1 MWQTRAAKPSVQ
13 EGTRGRWNYKKKT
26 VTTQPLTRGVTLR
39 HFAGNDGPRVS
50 CRRASLLFI
59 PTRVRQGVDRK
70 MAARWGAGEETLTA
84 CNMEFFPIDTLD
96 ESAELSPKESLEVL
110 QSCLDPSILSIFE
123 DTPTIETKGLD
134 EESEATLLTALTE
147 ILDNVDDEN
156 LSPFDT
162 LPDSDL
168 LSGQKGREHS
178 PLRRLLCLSRS
189 PPEKEKLCNARA
201 LSTGKSLPRMQTDTL
216 QRSDGEEEEDGS
228 LTLSPLRQ
236 DSCPDNGLLD
246 WEGLTLPHPI
256 TFEQEGEDGVSVSLG
271 DLVRHMHPYCMTIC
285 VENEEGEQLL
295 PEGGILLEVVDQ
307 GENGE
312 PILAIPNMDLPVS
325 VPLKELSSEDEQKA
339 SDEAEEAASES
350 SEHIIVDDDEDPVS
364 EASVKTAAPVTKGL
378 CSDVKDKMIIKRQKE
393 EIREKSPSRRKK
405 KKKCKKQCQP
415 NPAEERVLRSS
426 TARKTQEAPKKPEK
440 LSVKAEKK
448 SKVPKVPVES
458 TPAPSPDKPT
468 EENSCQ
474 SETQA
479 EASTTTLLTENNVQV
494 VTRLSPRQDTAPL
507 TSSPEKTQS
516 SCLPTA
522 VSSQQ
527 PDKTPKPLA
536 ELEDSSVA
544 PAVILSPVSSESPA
558 VTPSSV
564 TAPITPPVSETLPPV
579 APTAPE
585 PKPKSLSLAEY
596 RRLRQQKKPAP
607 VEKLD
612 SNSTKWPSLPELP
625 KELLPIP
632 CLPDPNPK
640 DPRRPSPQTAK
651 KEVEEVK
658 PAWQPRGPC
667 APPTPEALLVPPA
680 YMVAS
685 SSKVS
690 AAAAV
695 PRPQQTPEPSTLSPP
710 QKPSVPLLSSV
721 NSTTQNHNA
730 AQLTVPYAPQSAGS
744 SACLQPATRLTS
756 SIDGKCPPAL
766 SGGQARVSEIPKSLP
781 ESSKF
786 VESTKTCH
794 EITTV
799 AATCSAP
806 SAPQKTTVASQKV
819 PVVAAPTSFN
829 NPVPSDSKSS
839 KPTTNGTQLSDSPS
853 LTKEPDVLETKKT
866 PTTTVTPQ
874 KAKSP
879 TQELIE
885 AFTSEIGIEAADLT
899 SLLEQFEETQA
910 KEEQCVPEV
919 SGRAAA
925 VGNSSVELVPEKTV
939 VERVR
944 ANDLSST
951 AALTP
956 PATPPHHMW
965 KPLAPVA
972 LLGKSKTAEASK
984 LSPSK
989 VIQIEA
995 RPLPSVRSRSKPT
1008 PAAATVAPDLACMDH
1023 DYCLPNKGTLPGEQG
1038 KRWNVKQQSF
1048 ITIKPIKQ
1056 HAATTTQTP
1065 TAVPASSLQSTTNPT
1080 VSTKAPDF
1088 PLAEPLE
1095 TNDEMEG
1102 SSVLE
1107 TPDASPAQQETESTF
1122 KDRSPRRGPHE
1133 RSYRRHASC
1142 RSPSPRYS
1150 PKERTG
1156 GRSRKR
1162 RSRHSPSPMSS
1173 CSGSDSCSSR
1183 SRSRSCSPAKKRY
1196 RHRNSES
1203 SSSSSSR
1210 SSSRFSRSVS
1220 RSPPRRRRYSYSSS
1234 RSGSWSRSRSR
1245 SRSPQRRAQWGRRR
1259 QFHSPS
1265 YRPSCGNEP
1274 KANTEEVK
1282 RRKEKAIEERR
1293 VVYVGRIRGTMTQKE
1308 LGERFSLFG
1317 DIEECTLHFR
1327 DHGDN
1332 YGFVTYYDTK
1342 DAFTAIENG
1351 SKLRKPDELPF
1362 DLCFGGRR
1370 QFCQTSYADLDSSR
1384 EYDPLP
1390 AKGKYHALDFDT
1402 LLKQAQQ
1409 NLKR

>member
-1 MWQTRAAKPSVQ
+1 
-13 EGTRGRWNYKKKT
+13 
-26 VTTQPLTRGVTLR
+26 
-39 HFAGNDGPRVS
+39 
-50 CRRASLLFI
+50 
-59 PTRVRQGVDRK
+59 

-84 CNMEFFPIDTLD
+84 CNMEFFPMETLD
-96 ESAELSPKESLEVL
+96 ETPVLSSGETLEAL
-110 QSCLDPSILSIFE
+110 QNCLDPSILSIFE
-123 DTPTIETKGLD
+123 DTPTIETKGID

-189 PPEKEKLCNARA
+189 PPEKDLLCNARPI
-201 LSTGKSLPRMQTDTL
+201 STGKSLPRMQADSL
-216 QRSDGEEEEDGS
+216 QRSDGEEEDDGS
-228 LTLSPLRQ
+228 LTLSPVRHESSL
-236 DSCPDNGLLD
+236 DSDLLD
-246 WEGLTLPHPI
+246 WEGPTLPLSV

-271 DLVRHMHPYCMTIC
+271 DLVRHMHPYCMAIC
-285 VENEEGEQLL
+285 VENNDGEQML

-325 VPLKELSSEDEQKA
+325 LPLAEQTSENERKLA
-339 SDEAEEAASES
+339 DEAEKAGSDS
-350 SEHIIVDDDEDPVS
+350 SEHIVVDDDDDVTVS
-364 EASVKTAAPVTKGL
+364 EAPVKVAAPATPDQRP
-378 CSDVKDKMIIKRQKE
+378 DVKEEVIVNRQKE
-393 EIREKSPSRRKK
+393 EMKEKSSSGRKK
-405 KKKCKKQCQP
+405 KKKCKEQCQP
-415 NPAEERVLRSS
+415 EPVEGRVLRSG
-426 TARKTQEAPKKPEK
+426 TVRKTGQEAPIQPEK
-440 LSVKAEKK
+440 RSVKEKK
-448 SKVPKVPVES
+448 KHKVPKVPVAP
-458 TPAPSPDKPT
+458 TPPSSSVKPKKL
-468 EENSCQ
+468 NSCQ
-474 SETQA
+474 NETQTGI
-479 EASTTTLLTENNVQV
+479 STTTLLPEMNVQV
-494 VTRLSPRQDTAPL
+494 ATCASPRQDTAL
-507 TSSPEKTQS
+507 LKDSPEETHCS
-516 SCLPTA
+516 SSPTA

-527 PDKTPKPLA
+527 PEETPKQPGPA
-536 ELEDSSVA
+536 PETLEDSSAA
-544 PAVILSPVSSESPA
+544 PSAVSAPPSAEGPAAAPSPE
-558 VTPSSV
+558 TPQM
-564 TAPITPPVSETLPPV
+564 TPPVCEALPPV
-579 APTAPE
+579 ATAVPE
-585 PKPKSLSLAEY
+585 PKPKSLSLEEY

-607 VEKLD
+607 VEKQD

-625 KELLPIP
+625 KELPPIP
-632 CLPDPNPK
+632 CLPDPSPK
-640 DPRRPSPQTAK
+640 DSRRPNPQVAK

-658 PAWQPRGPC
+658 PAWQPRGPA

-690 AAAAV
+690 AATPV
-695 PRPQQTPEPSTLSPP
+695 PKPQQTPEPSKPP
-710 QKPSVPLLSSV
+710 VPEKPSAPATNSVKDLPTHQHTTAQPAVPCV
-721 NSTTQNHNA
+721 
-730 AQLTVPYAPQSAGS
+730 PQSAPAS
-744 SACLQPATRLTS
+744 FKHATQFMPSA
-756 SIDGKCPPAL
+756 DGKCSPAL
-766 SGGQARVSEIPKSLP
+766 SGGKCGVDERPHSQPVSLKSVELVKPCPKTTT
-781 ESSKF
+781 ESIKP
-786 VESTKTCH
+786 T
-794 EITTV
+794 
-799 AATCSAP
+799 AATLSAS
-806 SAPQKTTVASQKV
+806 SAPQKTTVVSQKV
-819 PVVAAPTSFN
+819 PEVTAATTLNSPITA
-829 NPVPSDSKSS
+829 DYKAS
-839 KPTTNGTQLSDSPS
+839 KPVANGTQQCSYSAAQSSDSQS
-853 LTKEPDVLETKKT
+853 LKAEPVVLETKEN
-866 PTTTVTPQ
+866 PTTAVKPQ
-874 KAKSP
+874 RAKSP

-925 VGNSSVELVPEKTV
+925 VGNSSFELAPEKTV

-956 PATPPHHMW
+956 PATPPHQMW

-972 LLGKSKTAEASK
+972 LLGKSKAAEASK
-984 LSPSK
+984 SSPSK

-995 RPLPSVRSRSKPT
+995 RPLPSVKSRSKPT
-1008 PAAATVAPDLACMDH
+1008 PTATPVDPHLACMDH
-1023 DYCLPNKGTLPGEQG
+1023 DYCLPNKGTSTGESG

-1056 HAATTTQTP
+1056 PATASTQTHP
-1065 TAVPASSLQSTTNPT
+1065 AALASSVPSPTNPAVT
-1080 VSTKAPDF
+1080 TKTQDF
-1088 PLAEPLE
+1088 PLTEPLDHR
-1095 TNDEMEG
+1095 TAEMER
-1102 SSVLE
+1102 SSILE
-1107 TPDASPAQQETESTF
+1107 TPDASPARQETDSTV
-1122 KDRSPRRGPHE
+1122 KEGSHRRGPFE
-1133 RSYRRHASC
+1133 RAYRRHAAS
-1142 RSPSPRYS
+1142 RTPSPR
-1150 PKERTG
+1150 ERTG

-1162 RSRHSPSPMSS
+1162 RSQRSPSPVS
-1173 CSGSDSCSSR
+1173 SGSESDSHSSR
-1183 SRSRSCSPAKKRY
+1183 SRSRSRPPSKKRY
-1196 RHRNSES
+1196 RPRHSES

-1210 SSSRFSRSVS
+1210 SSSRSSLS
-1220 RSPPRRRRYSYSSS
+1220 MSCSPPRRRRYSYSSS

-1245 SRSPQRRAQWGRRR
+1245 SQSPQRRAQWSRSSRLY
-1259 QFHSPS
+1259 SPS
-1265 YRPSCGNEP
+1265 YRPSCGHS
-1274 KANTEEVK
+1274 AQTNTQEVK

-1308 LGERFSLFG
+1308 LKERFSLFG
-1317 DIEECTLHFR
+1317 EIEDCTLHFR

-1370 QFCQTSYADLDSSR
+1370 QFCKASYSDLDSSR

-1390 AKGKYHALDFDT
+1390 VKGKFHALDFDT

>member
-1 MWQTRAAKPSVQ
+1 
-13 EGTRGRWNYKKKT
+13 
-26 VTTQPLTRGVTLR
+26 
-39 HFAGNDGPRVS
+39 
-50 CRRASLLFI
+50 
-59 PTRVRQGVDRK
+59 
-70 MAARWGAGEETLTA
+70 MAARWGAGEEILTA
-84 CNMEFFPIDTLD
+84 CNMEFFAMDTLD
-96 ESAELSPKESLEVL
+96 ESAVLSPGESLEVL

-189 PPEKEKLCNARA
+189 PPEKDKLCNARA
-201 LSTGKSLPRMQTDTL
+201 LSTGKSLPRMQPDSL

-228 LTLSPLRQ
+228 LTLSPGGQ
-236 DSCPDNGLLD
+236 DSCTDSSLLD
-246 WEGLTLPHPI
+246 WEGLTLPLPV
-256 TFEQEGEDGVSVSLG
+256 TFEQEGEDGLSLNLG
-271 DLVRHMHPYCMTIC
+271 DLVRHMHPYCMAIC
-285 VENEEGEQLL
+285 VENEEGQQML

-325 VPLKELSSEDEQKA
+325 LPLKERSSEDEQKA
-339 SDEAEEAASES
+339 SDEAEEAASDC
-350 SEHIIVDDDEDPVS
+350 SEHIVVDDEEATVS
-364 EASVKTAAPVTKGL
+364 EVPVTTGL
-378 CSDVKDKMIIKRQKE
+378 CSGVKDEMIIKRQKE
-393 EIREKSPSRRKK
+393 EIKEKSPSRRKK
-405 KKKCKKQCQP
+405 KKKCKKQSQP
-415 NPAEERVLRSS
+415 NPVEGRVLRSG
-426 TARKTQEAPKKPEK
+426 TARKKAQELPKKPEK
-440 LSVKAEKK
+440 MSVKEEKK
-448 SKVPKVPVES
+448 LKVPKVPLES
-458 TPAPSPDKPT
+458 TPASSPGKPK
-468 EENSCQ
+468 EEDLCQ

-479 EASTTTLLTENNVQV
+479 EATTTTLLPENIVQV
-494 VTRLSPRQDTAPL
+494 ATRLSPGQDTAPL
-507 TSSPEKTQS
+507 SAIPEKSQS

-522 VSSQQ
+522 VSPQQ
-527 PDKTPKPLA
+527 PDGTPKLPV
-536 ELEDSSVA
+536 EREDTAAA
-544 PAVILSPVSSESPA
+544 PAAILSAVSSESPA
-558 VTPSSV
+558 AAPSS
-564 TAPITPPVSETLPPV
+564 ATPQMTSPVSEALPPV
-579 APTAPE
+579 APTVPE

-607 VEKLD
+607 VEKQD
-612 SNSTKWPSLPELP
+612 GNSTKWPSLPELP
-625 KELLPIP
+625 KELPPIP
-632 CLPDPNPK
+632 CLPDPSPK
-640 DPRRPSPQTAK
+640 DPRRPNPQAAK
-651 KEVEEVK
+651 KEEEEVK

-690 AAAAV
+690 AATTAL
-695 PRPQQTPEPSTLSPP
+695 PKSEQTPQPSKLSPP
-710 QKPSVPLLSSV
+710 QKPSGPAPSSMK
-721 NSTTQNHNA
+721 SATQNHNS
-730 AQLTVPYAPQSAGS
+730 AQPAVHCAPQSVGSPASLKPATQLMS
-744 SACLQPATRLTS
+744 SA
-756 SIDGKCPPAL
+756 DGKGSPAL
-766 SGGQARVSEIPKSLP
+766 SEGKARVSEVPKSLSD
-781 ESSKF
+781 SSKS
-786 VESTKTCH
+786 VESTKTSPK
-794 EITTV
+794 TTTD

-806 SAPQKTTVASQKV
+806 SAPQKTPVVSQKV
-819 PVVAAPTSFN
+819 PEVATLTYLN
-829 NPVPSDSKSS
+829 NAVTSDSKSS
-839 KPTTNGTQLSDSPS
+839 KPTTNGTELSDSKS
-853 LTKEPDVLETKKT
+853 LTKEPVVLETKEK

-874 KAKSP
+874 RAKNP

-939 VERVR
+939 LERVR

-972 LLGKSKTAEASK
+972 LLGKSKAAEASK
-984 LSPSK
+984 SSSPK

-1065 TAVPASSLQSTTNPT
+1065 PAAPASSLQSTTNPT
-1080 VSTKAPDF
+1080 VSTKARDF
-1088 PLAEPLE
+1088 PLTVPLG
-1095 TNDEMEG
+1095 TNDEMES

-1107 TPDASPAQQETESTF
+1107 TPDASPARQETESTF
-1122 KDRSPRRGPHE
+1122 KDRSPRRGHLE
-1133 RSYRRHASC
+1133 RSYRRHASS

-1162 RSRHSPSPMSS
+1162 RSRRSPSPMSS
-1173 CSGSDSCSSR
+1173 CSESDYSSR
-1183 SRSRSCSPAKKRY
+1183 SRSRSCSPAKKRF

-1245 SRSPQRRAQWGRRR
+1245 SQSPTRR
-1259 QFHSPS
+1259 QQWSRSRQMYSPS
-1265 YRPSCGNEP
+1265 YRPSSSNGVNV
-1274 KANTEEVK
+1274 EEVK

-1308 LGERFSLFG
+1308 LKERFSLYG

-1384 EYDPLP
+1384 EYEPLP
-1390 AKGKYHALDFDT
+1390 ARAKYHALDFDT